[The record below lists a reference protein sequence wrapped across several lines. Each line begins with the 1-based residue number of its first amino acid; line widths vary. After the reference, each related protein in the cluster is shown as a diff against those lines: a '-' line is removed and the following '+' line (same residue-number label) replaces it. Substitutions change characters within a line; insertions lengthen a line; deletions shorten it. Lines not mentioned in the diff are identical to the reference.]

1 MKENTSKNSFSIE
14 IKDKKILFTADN
26 YYSKVWKLTRFH
38 NNRLPEEKVSNLLIK
53 KLESCR
59 CFVDVGANLGY
70 YTFLAS
76 KIMSDGT
83 VYSFEMDDKN
93 YNLLEKNLFINKSK
107 NVKIYHAAVTDYSGV
122 VNYSNSLRLPSPILT
137 VSSQN
142 KLNKYS
148 LKKSVKAISLDD
160 FFNNNGSKPE
170 IIKIDVEGGEIKVL
184 NGMQKLLDN
193 NDLQLFLEVH
203 PFRLKLNFQ
212 SSANA
217 IISMLLDKGFLLSEI
232 TKMRRPGK
240 DIKLK
245 KLNKESQIMHNT
257 MIYAYKT

>member
-1 MKENTSKNSFSIE
+1 MTENISKNSFA
-14 IKDKKILFTADN
+14 IKIQDKKILFSADN
-26 YYSKVWKLTRFH
+26 YYSRIWKLTRFH
-38 NNRLPEEKVSNLLIK
+38 NDRLPEEKVSNLLIK
-53 KLESCR
+53 KLNSCK

-76 KIMSDGT
+76 KIMSDGI

-93 YNLLEKNLFINKSK
+93 YCLLEKNLFINKSK
-107 NVKIYHAAVTDYSGV
+107 NVKIYHAAITDYSGV
-122 VNYSNSLRLPSPILT
+122 VSYSNTLRLPSPILT
-137 VSSQN
+137 VSTRISN
-142 KLNKYS
+142 NRFS
-148 LKKSVKAISLDD
+148 IKKSVKAISLDD
-160 FFNNNGSKPE
+160 FFDANGSKPE

-193 NDLQLFLEVH
+193 NLQLFLELH

-217 IISMLLDKGFLLSEI
+217 IISMLLDKGFLISEI
-232 TKMRRPGK
+232 KKMRRPGK

-245 KLNKESQIMHNT
+245 KLTKDSQIMHNT
-257 MIYAYKT
+257 MIYAYK

>member
-1 MKENTSKNSFSIE
+1 MKENKNKNFFT
-14 IKDKKILFTADN
+14 IKIQDKKILFSADN
-26 YYSKVWKLTRFH
+26 YYSRIWKLTRFH
-38 NNRLPEEKVSNLLIK
+38 NDRLPEEKVSNLLIK
-53 KLESCR
+53 KLNSCK

-76 KIMSDGT
+76 KIMSDGI

-93 YNLLEKNLFINKSK
+93 YSLLEKNLFINKSK
-107 NVKIYHAAVTDYSGV
+107 NVKIYHAAITDYSGV
-122 VNYSNSLRLPSPILT
+122 VSYSNTLRLPSPILT
-137 VSSQN
+137 VSTRISN
-142 KLNKYS
+142 NRYS
-148 LKKSVKAISLDD
+148 IKKSVKAISLDD
-160 FFNNNGSKPE
+160 FFNANGSKPE

-193 NDLQLFLEVH
+193 DNLQLFLEVH

-232 TKMRRPGK
+232 TKMRRHGK

-245 KLNKESQIMHNT
+245 KLNKESQLMHNT